1 VALSVRGLQVIVQR
15 ALASKN
21 YSHAKAGCILAGYL
35 KNLPLWIMVIPGMI
49 ARILYPVLTYCIFCI
64 MLRVTTFIKEF
75 YDDN

>member
-1 VALSVRGLQVIVQR
+1 MALSVRGLQVIVQR

-49 ARILYPVLTYCIFCI
+49 ARILYPGSTVLAYCIFCI
-64 MLRVTTFIKEF
+64 MLVACDNF
-75 YDDN
+75 Y